1 MDRKKGSDRDLA
13 ELEGEAEAIRLAA
26 EAEVEVKKKKVKPLK
41 PARSQ
46 AELTRVRQG
55 YLLISLN
62 CLNVCIGGLIA
73 LRAFGII

>member
-1 MDRKKGSDRDLA
+1 MESKVDPEVAKIMI
-13 ELEGEAEAIRLAA
+13 EAGAQKVDE
-26 EAEVEVKKKKVKPLK
+26 EPVKKSKPLK

-62 CLNVCIGGLIA
+62 CLNVCIGALIA
-73 LRAFGII
+73 LRAFGLI

>member
-1 MDRKKGSDRDLA
+1 MTGRKRGSERDLP
-13 ELEGEAEAIRLAA
+13 GEAQAIELA
-26 EAEVEVKKKKVKPLK
+26 VETDALLHEKPKKPLK

-62 CLNVCIGGLIA
+62 CLNVCIAALIA
-73 LRAFGII
+73 LKTFGIIP